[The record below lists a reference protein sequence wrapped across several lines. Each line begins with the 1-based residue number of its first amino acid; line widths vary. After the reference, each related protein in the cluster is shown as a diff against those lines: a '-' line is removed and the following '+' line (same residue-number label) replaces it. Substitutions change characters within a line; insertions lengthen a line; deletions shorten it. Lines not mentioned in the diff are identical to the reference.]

1 MHKNFL
7 SQASETSAV
16 PFSPNA
22 SAVPSPNREPL
33 KVLVIGSKK
42 GVTSTI
48 LMLYRL
54 GFAEVSQWIPLSPA
68 SNPGEVM
75 SILTRRIPIN

>member
-16 PFSPNA
+16 PFSTNA

-42 GVTSTI
+42 VSPVRFSRCTAWVLLRLASGVPFHLLQI
-48 LMLYRL
+48 LAR
-54 GFAEVSQWIPLSPA
+54 
-68 SNPGEVM
+68 
-75 SILTRRIPIN
+75 